1 MRFPRACAIRRDE
14 GREYHLLSIA
24 SDLELLVSRNRS
36 NCVGNENIAVRHE
49 LRFAISRKERKRKGG
64 EKRRGVSVSKMN
76 RSRFLLPYNI

>member
-36 NCVGNENIAVRHE
+36 NCVGNENIAVRVTS
-49 LRFAISRKERKRKGG
+49 FGSRYPEKKEKGKEGRNEG
-64 EKRRGVSVSKMN
+64 E
-76 RSRFLLPYNI
+76 